1 MARPIVGQY
10 SLRGGLTRIADKL
23 PVYNLDSVGDVVQF
37 AHLVGGKDTL
47 PTYDTVIVDDIDLM
61 MADAISLRM
70 ADAIR
75 EGGNL
80 FSPYTQV
87 YGIAGGA
94 LHKIMLLKAQGKNV
108 IITCGEHRSKGV
120 VMNSKG
126 KEVPVSCYRPDF
138 PQAFWRELGR
148 LVDLVGYCAVFGDGT
163 VKMLTQSH
171 VSDTR
176 KIEAKCT
183 LGLGFPRTMVLGL
196 TVQTNE
202 FVQLVK

>member
-10 SLRGGLTRIADKL
+10 SLRGGLSRIADRL
-23 PVYNLDSVGDVVQF
+23 PVYNLNGVGDMVKF
-37 AHLVGGKDTL
+37 NHLVSSKDTL
-47 PTYDTVIVDDIDLM
+47 PTYDTIVVDDIDLM
-61 MADAISLRM
+61 MADAIAVRKAEASSN
-70 ADAIR
+70 
-75 EGGNL
+75 GGNL

-87 YGIAGGA
+87 YEIVGGA
-94 LHKIMLLKAQGKNV
+94 LHQILLLKAQGKNV
-108 IITCGEHRSKGV
+108 IITCGEHISKGV
-120 VMNSKG
+120 AMNSKG
-126 KEVPVSCYRPDF
+126 KEAPVSCYRPNF
-138 PQAFWRELGR
+138 PQSFWRELGR
-148 LVDLVGYCAVFGDGT
+148 LVDVIGYCAVFGDGT

-196 TVQTNE
+196 TAQTNE